1 MFSIERFR
9 GKLVRGRPETFD
21 RCVGISKLALQKY
34 LQPSRLS
41 LNSHSS
47 QKLSCTIHFR
57 IVVLFQARN
66 SWHDDHRT
74 AQFLTRCTSIYSNRY
89 FYWRCILLGGRQV
102 ARSVPFPFTRIGS
115 LQVWSICTNNF
126 RPVSTASWVL
136 SYLCRSQ
143 LHRSTSIFLLH
154 CTTIEIPSDF
164 LKEKPELFS
173 WSCQQS
179 RLQVLEQMK

>member
-1 MFSIERFR
+1 MFSFEILR

-21 RCVGISKLALQKY
+21 RCVGISKLALQNY

-41 LNSHSS
+41 RNSHSS

-57 IVVLFQARN
+57 IVVLFQPRN

-102 ARSVPFPFTRIGS
+102 ARSVPFTFSRIGS
-115 LQVWSICTNNF
+115 LQVWSICTNNSDPSARRLEF
-126 RPVSTASWVL
+126 FHIYVARNYIVL
-136 SYLCRSQ
+136 V
-143 LHRSTSIFLLH
+143 
-154 CTTIEIPSDF
+154 
-164 LKEKPELFS
+164 LFS
-173 WSCQQS
+173 FSIVQQLKS
-179 RLQVLEQMK
+179 LLIF